1 MLSFLRSNE
10 WATGCELS
18 QSSSYVQVHRELRTQ
33 RRAPQQLLGRARRVE
48 PCVPVVDCRD
58 HLTGYQSMCR
68 DRRGEATVNQSL
80 ASVLLAKFGR
90 MPEVLAFDY

>member
-1 MLSFLRSNE
+1 
-10 WATGCELS
+10 
-18 QSSSYVQVHRELRTQ
+18 
-33 RRAPQQLLGRARRVE
+33 
-48 PCVPVVDCRD
+48 
-58 HLTGYQSMCR
+58 MCR